1 MAEAVLSLNG
11 VTFTHG
17 RSPVLDGVDLVLEP
31 GLLHAVV
38 GPNGCGK
45 TTLLRL
51 LCGDLTPG
59 RGEALVNGLP
69 AATLAP
75 AALAR
80 LLAVVEQSA
89 RFPFPFSVHE
99 TVLMGRHPHI
109 PRFSRPS
116 VLDLDAVRRALAV
129 MELERMADRTLD
141 ELSGG
146 ELQRTVVARALA
158 QDAPALLLDEPTSSM
173 DIRHGLATMAELA
186 RLAREKR
193 RTVAVVL
200 HDLNL
205 AAAYCDRIVL
215 LGQGRIRALGAP
227 ADILTPDAIREVFGV
242 EAATAP
248 HPDDGRPV
256 ITFTRKS

>member
-1 MAEAVLSLNG
+1 VADAILALKDVS
-11 VTFTHG
+11 FSHG
-17 RSPVLDGVDLVLEP
+17 RATVLDGVDLTLAP
-31 GLLHAVV
+31 GLLHGIV
-38 GPNGCGK
+38 GPNGSGK

-51 LCGDLTPG
+51 LCGDLAPDA
-59 RGEALVNGLP
+59 GEALINGLP
-69 AATLAP
+69 VTGLPP

-80 LLAVVEQSA
+80 LVTVVEQSS
-89 RFPFPFSVHE
+89 RFPFPFTVRE

-116 VLDLDAVRRALAV
+116 AVDMEAVRKALDT
-129 MELERMADRTLD
+129 MEMDRLADRTLD

-173 DIRHGLATMAELA
+173 DIRHALATMAELA
-186 RLAREKR
+186 RLARFER

-200 HDLNL
+200 HDLNM

-215 LGQGRIRALGAP
+215 LGQGRVRALGAP
-227 ADILTPDAIREVFGV
+227 ADVLTPDAIREVFGV
-242 EAATAP
+242 DAATAP
-248 HPDDGRPV
+248 HPKDGRPV
-256 ITFTRKS
+256 ITFTRNP

>member
-1 MAEAVLSLNG
+1 MADAILTLRAARFSHGRAPVLSDLDL
-11 VTFTHG
+11 TF
-17 RSPVLDGVDLVLEP
+17 SP
-31 GLLHAVV
+31 GLLHGIV

-45 TTLLRL
+45 TTLLRIL
-51 LCGDLTPG
+51 SGQLAPDC
-59 RGEALVNGLP
+59 GEALINGLP
-69 AATLAP
+69 AAALP
-75 AALAR
+75 PSALAR
-80 LLAVVEQSA
+80 LLAVVEQSV
-89 RFPFPFSVHE
+89 RFPFPFSVRDA
-99 TVLMGRHPHI
+99 VLMGRHPHI

-116 VLDLDAVRRALAV
+116 ALDLDAVRRALSV
-129 MELERMADRTLD
+129 MEMDRLSGRTLD

-173 DIRHGLATMAELA
+173 DIRHALATMAELA
-186 RLAREKR
+186 RLAREER

-215 LGQGRIRALGAP
+215 IGQGRVRALGAP
-227 ADILTPDAIREVFGV
+227 ADVLTPDAIREVFGV

-256 ITFTRKS
+256 ITFTRKP